1 LREKGRTVRICQL
14 SHVETAFNFVAPLFT
29 ALAGD
34 GHEVVAAC
42 NLDHEGEV
50 LRRYLG
56 EGVEC
61 HRIKVSRKIT
71 RQAFTSEIAD
81 LARYLVREQFDVLHL
96 HGPLAALQGRL
107 AARLA
112 RVPVVISHAH
122 GFYFHERMSPFARV
136 AHVGLERFM
145 GRHFTDYIVT
155 VNEED
160 LRFARDRGFTA
171 DPSHVIGTPGVG
183 IDTGRFRPLGGA
195 AGRAVRR
202 ELGVPDDELVVTFVG
217 RLVAEKGLLE
227 LAAAFPRLLA
237 DRPAWLLLAG
247 DLSPTERDQA
257 ALRRLGEIQ
266 SENPEA
272 ARRTLRLG
280 QRGDIPELLAAT
292 DVFVLPSH
300 REGMPVSLME
310 AMACEVPVVTTDI
323 RGCREAV
330 AHGEAGVLVPAGES
344 EPLAEALRK
353 LAADPDE
360 RRRLGEAGRA
370 AVEERYSVEHALA
383 PLMAMYRRIHAD
395 AAGVRPSGRA
405 RLFRAARRLVP
416 LTVRS
421 KVATPARWRIAVQHV
436 AHPLD
441 QEAGRTD
448 PVFSDEVLDAL
459 GLHMTADPFALH
471 RDGRWYLFFEQLEAR
486 SRRGEIGLATS
497 TDMRSWSYCGPVLAE
512 PFHLSYPYVIA
523 SGSETFMIPECAES
537 GQIRLYRAARFP
549 DRWELCAI
557 LAEGLPYK
565 DSSLFERDGRW
576 YLLTETSRQ
585 HTYDEMRLFSSGD
598 IRGPWHE
605 HPASPLVTR
614 NSDSARCGGRIVD
627 VDGRLLRFS
636 QSCSRHYGE
645 SVLAH
650 VIDRVSETEYREATL
665 PEKIL
670 RPREGAWNSKS
681 VHHLDAH
688 RVPDGWVRFIDGHR

>member
-1 LREKGRTVRICQL
+1 MRICQL
-14 SHVETAFNFVAPLFT
+14 SHVETAFNFVSPLFT
-29 ALAGD
+29 ALAAD

-42 NLDHEGEV
+42 NLDHDGAV

-56 EGVEC
+56 EGVEF

-71 RQAFTSEIAD
+71 AQAFTSEIAD
-81 LARYLVREQFDVLHL
+81 LARYLARERFDVLHL

-112 RVPVVISHAH
+112 GVPVVISHAH
-122 GFYFHERMSPFARV
+122 GFYFHERMSPLTRT
-136 AHVGLERFM
+136 AHVSLERFF
-145 GRHFTDYIVT
+145 GRHLTDYIVT

-160 LRFARDRGFTA
+160 LRFARNRGFTV

-183 IDTGRFRPLGGA
+183 IDTRRFRPLGA
-195 AGRAVRR
+195 DAGRAVRR

-227 LAAAFPRLLA
+227 LAAAFSGLLA
-237 DRPAWLLLAG
+237 DRPAWLWLAG
-247 DLSPTERDQA
+247 GLSPTERDQA
-257 ALRRLGEIQ
+257 ALHRLEEIQ
-266 SENPEA
+266 SEHPEA

-280 QRGDIPELLAAT
+280 QRNDIPEVLAAT

-310 AMACEVPVVTTDI
+310 AMACEVPAVTTDI

-330 AHGEAGVLVPAGES
+330 AYGEAGVLVPAGES
-344 EPLAEALRK
+344 EALTEALRK
-353 LAADPDE
+353 VAADPDE

-370 AVEERYSVEHALA
+370 AVEERYAVEHAIA
-383 PLMAMYRRIHAD
+383 PLLALYRRIHAD
-395 AAGVRPSGRA
+395 ASGVRPTGRA

-416 LTVRS
+416 LAVRS
-421 KVATPARWRIAVQHV
+421 KLAAPAPWRIAVQHV

-441 QEAGRTD
+441 HEAGRTD
-448 PVFSDEVLDAL
+448 LVFSDAAMGEL
-459 GLHMTADPFALH
+459 GLQMVADPFAVH
-471 RDGRWYLFFEQLEAR
+471 RDDRWHLFFEQVAAGA
-486 SRRGEIGLATS
+486 RRGEIALATS
-497 TDMRSWSYCGPVLAE
+497 TDLRSWIYHGPVLAE
-512 PFHLSYPYVIA
+512 PFHLSYPHVIE
-523 SGSETFMIPECAES
+523 SGDETFMIPESAES

-565 DSSLFERDGRW
+565 DSSLFERAGRW

-585 HTYDEMRLFSSGD
+585 HTYDELRLFSSAD
-598 IRGPWHE
+598 IRGPWRE

-627 VDGRLLRFS
+627 VDGRPLRFS
-636 QSCSRHYGE
+636 QRCSRHYGE
-645 SVLAH
+645 SVLGHA
-650 VIDRVSETEYREATL
+650 IDLISATEYRESTL
-665 PEKIL
+665 PEEIL
-670 RPREGAWNSKS
+670 RPRPGAWNAKS

-688 RVPDGWVRFIDGHR
+688 RVADGWVRFVDGHR